1 MLLPVISRMDDE
13 FLQSYK
19 DILKEKN
26 IDTFNANDL
35 EFVEEELQTVLS
47 AVVVLLRRHRI
58 NGRLCCDNNDNNL
71 EVTDVDRWGFVTQV
85 KCNRCSRTLETTY
98 HKTKR
103 TYERIDDK
111 SKLKPG
117 DHICWHRWYVIW
129 HHAIVSEVDGNERK
143 IIHYYRDSC
152 CDYVE
157 VIERPMPKN
166 DSSCNALYR
175 VNYHDCYNADYSILR
190 AQKLINKTGYNLL
203 TRNCEHF
210 SRWCKTGTT
219 NSIQVDLCCTS
230 LLKLA
235 LMIVPRLIF
244 PLVIILCCLHEP
256 LLVAL
261 KENCIKV
268 FDTCYQY
275 SISCSTAP
283 SSSKHPDSGR
293 LREPLLVAPKE
304 SCIELFNACHQYS
317 ISCSMASN
325 SSKQPDTE
333 ISQSRFMQMAD
344 MKVRLHGV

>member
-1 MLLPVISRMDDE
+1 MDD

-19 DILKEKN
+19 YILMEKK

-47 AVVVLLRRHRI
+47 AVVVLLRRHSI

-85 KCNRCSRTLETTY
+85 KCMRCNQTMETTC
-98 HKTKR
+98 HDAKK
-103 TYERIDDK
+103 TYERIDK
-111 SKLKPG
+111 SELKPG
-117 DHICWHRWYVIW
+117 DHIYWYRCYVIS
-129 HHAIVSEVDGNERK
+129 HHAIVSEVDGNEQK
-143 IIHYYRDSC
+143 IIHYSRDSC
-152 CDYVE
+152 CDSVE
-157 VIERPMPKN
+157 VTERPMPKN

-190 AQKLINKTGYNLL
+190 AQKLIKKTGYNLL

-219 NSIQVDLCCTS
+219 NSSQVHLCRTS

-235 LMIVPRLIF
+235 FMIALRLII
-244 PLVIILCCLHEP
+244 PVAIILYCLHAP

-268 FDTCYQY
+268 FDTCNQY

-333 ISQSRFMQMAD
+333 TSQSRFMQMAD